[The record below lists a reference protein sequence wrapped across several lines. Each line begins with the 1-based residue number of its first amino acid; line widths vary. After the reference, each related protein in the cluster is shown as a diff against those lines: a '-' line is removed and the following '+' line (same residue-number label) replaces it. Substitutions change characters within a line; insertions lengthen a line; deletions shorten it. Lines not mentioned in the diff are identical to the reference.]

1 MILALNKKLET
12 ISIDNFLN
20 SSSLMLNESTQNT
33 LEHLLITLGNVYE
46 THYKVDQIKIMVLK
60 TLMIMVAMFAKLY
73 KEKDIR

>member
-1 MILALNKKLET
+1 
-12 ISIDNFLN
+12 
-20 SSSLMLNESTQNT
+20 MLNESTQNT

-46 THYKVDQIKIMVLK
+46 THHKVDQIKIMVLK